1 MFDLLSFSEQ
11 GWGNA
16 LLKGLWMTLQISAGS
31 FAVGLLIGLVVACA
45 KLSAPR
51 PIAMLMRGYTTVF
64 RAVPELLLILLLY
77 YAGSM
82 GLNALMLWLGFA
94 QFNISGPLVAVLV
107 LGLVQGAYA
116 SEIFRAA
123 ILAIPH
129 GQIEAARAFGLSG
142 FGLFR
147 RVTLPIMAPY
157 ALAGMSN
164 LWINLIKD
172 SALISVVG
180 TNELLYTAKQAAGS
194 TRHYL
199 LFYLTAAALYYLV
212 TLASNYLSG
221 RLERR
226 IRRWMPVVDY
236 YAGLL
241 AKGLQTTLS
250 LLVISAV
257 LGFALAVLVAL
268 ARLSRRKWLARCALG
283 YTSVLR
289 GTPLLI
295 QIYIFYYG
303 LGSLFAQFPMI
314 RGSFLWPF
322 LRDGYWYIVFALV
335 LSVGAYVGEV
345 IRGGLL
351 AVPKGEMEAASA
363 FGMTPRQALL
373 RVRLPRAM
381 RLLLP
386 TLAGETVM
394 LLKSTALA
402 STIAVVDLLGA
413 ANVVPAAAG
422 GRGLPVPDL
431 FD

>member
-1 MFDLLSFSEQ
+1 MPE
-11 GWGNA
+11 W
-16 LLKGLWMTLQISAGS
+16 IS
-31 FAVGLLIGLVVACA
+31 
-45 KLSAPR
+45 
-51 PIAMLMRGYTTVF
+51 
-64 RAVPELLLILLLY
+64 
-77 YAGSM
+77 
-82 GLNALMLWLGFA
+82 
-94 QFNISGPLVAVLV
+94 
-107 LGLVQGAYA
+107 
-116 SEIFRAA
+116 
-123 ILAIPH
+123 
-129 GQIEAARAFGLSG
+129 
-142 FGLFR
+142 
-147 RVTLPIMAPY
+147 
-157 ALAGMSN
+157 
-164 LWINLIKD
+164 
-172 SALISVVG
+172 
-180 TNELLYTAKQAAGS
+180 
-194 TRHYL
+194 
-199 LFYLTAAALYYLV
+199 
-212 TLASNYLSG
+212 
-221 RLERR
+221 
-226 IRRWMPVVDY
+226 Y
-236 YAGLL
+236 YAGLIT
-241 AKGLQTTLS
+241 KGLQTTLS
-250 LLVISAV
+250 LLVVSAV

-268 ARLSRRKWLARCALG
+268 ARLSRRKWLARGALA

-314 RGSFLWPF
+314 RASVLWPY

-413 ANVVPAAAG
+413 ANVVRAQTLQIYQPLLLVAGVYLCLTFLIEAAYAIAERRGTPLRRSAG
-422 GRGLPVPDL
+422 
-431 FD
+431 

>member
-1 MFDLLSFSEQ
+1 MPE
-11 GWGNA
+11 W
-16 LLKGLWMTLQISAGS
+16 IS
-31 FAVGLLIGLVVACA
+31 
-45 KLSAPR
+45 
-51 PIAMLMRGYTTVF
+51 
-64 RAVPELLLILLLY
+64 
-77 YAGSM
+77 
-82 GLNALMLWLGFA
+82 
-94 QFNISGPLVAVLV
+94 
-107 LGLVQGAYA
+107 
-116 SEIFRAA
+116 
-123 ILAIPH
+123 
-129 GQIEAARAFGLSG
+129 
-142 FGLFR
+142 
-147 RVTLPIMAPY
+147 
-157 ALAGMSN
+157 
-164 LWINLIKD
+164 
-172 SALISVVG
+172 
-180 TNELLYTAKQAAGS
+180 
-194 TRHYL
+194 
-199 LFYLTAAALYYLV
+199 
-212 TLASNYLSG
+212 
-221 RLERR
+221 
-226 IRRWMPVVDY
+226 Y
-236 YAGLL
+236 YAGLS

-250 LLVISAV
+250 LLVVSAV

-268 ARLSRRKWLARCALG
+268 ARLSRRKWLARGALA

-314 RGSFLWPF
+314 RASVLWPY

-413 ANVVPAAAG
+413 ANVVRAQTLQIYQPLLLVAGVYLCLTFLIEAAYAIAERRGTPLRRSAG
-422 GRGLPVPDL
+422 
-431 FD
+431 